1 MRVVR
6 WQVRKGGRIVRWQ
19 GWRGERVVGWKLGK
33 VGG

>member
-6 WQVRKGGRIVRWQ
+6 WQVRKGGRIVSWQ